1 MKRPSPTRH
10 LPPAAARRLKRT
22 LAAAAL
28 AAAAGAGWIGYTSIA
43 LQSSLAT
50 LWSLCASP

>member
-1 MKRPSPTRH
+1 MKRQAAPQR

-28 AAAAGAGWIGYTSIA
+28 AAAAGAGWIGYTSVA
-43 LQSSLAT
+43 LQSSLAS

>member
-1 MKRPSPTRH
+1 MKRQAPPQR

-28 AAAAGAGWIGYTSIA
+28 TAAAGVGWMGYTSIA
-43 LQSSLAT
+43 LQSSLAS

>member
-1 MKRPSPTRH
+1 MKRPAPTQR
-10 LPPAAARRLKRT
+10 LPPAVVRRLKRA

-43 LQSSLAT
+43 LHSSLAS

>member
-1 MKRPSPTRH
+1 MKRQAAPQR

-22 LAAAAL
+22 LAGAAL
-28 AAAAGAGWIGYTSIA
+28 AGAAGGGWRGYTSVT
-43 LQSSLAT
+43 LQSWLGS